1 MRILTFD
8 IEEWFHVL
16 DHESIKSEKAWDSCE
31 YRIDANLD
39 AILELLD
46 KYDQKATFFC
56 LGWLAEKHPHIIK
69 RLCSLGY
76 EIATHSHLHQL
87 VYEQRIKEF
96 ENDLER
102 SVKTLE
108 DLSGQKVRAYRAP
121 GFSVKEENR
130 WVFDS
135 LLAHGIEIDCSIF
148 PTKRDHGG
156 FKTFGTAS
164 PVLIQANNGLI
175 KEFPISL
182 SRLSNQDIVYSGG
195 GYFRLLPYTIIH
207 YLTRRTDYMMTYFH
221 PHDFDAERPLLRDL
235 SSLRKFKASVG
246 LRSALAKLE
255 KYIADFDFIDLDEA
269 VRRVNWAQV
278 DTINLKERRKKQRL
292 CTDFIENKT
301 GG

>member
-16 DHESIKSEKAWDSCE
+16 DHESIKSEKAWNNCE

-39 AILELLD
+39 AIFELLD

-56 LGWLAEKHPHIIK
+56 LGLISEKHPHIIK
-69 RLCSLGY
+69 RLHSLGY

-87 VYEQRIKEF
+87 VYEQHINEF

-108 DLSGQKVRAYRAP
+108 DLSGQKIRAYRAP

-135 LLAHGIEIDCSIF
+135 LIAHGIEIDCSIF

-156 FKTFGTAS
+156 FQTFGRAS
-164 PVLIQANNGLI
+164 PVLIEANNGLL

-182 SRLSNQDIVYSGG
+182 SKLSNKDIVYSGG
-195 GYFRLLPYTIIH
+195 GYFRLLPYSIIH

-221 PHDFDAERPLLRDL
+221 PHDFDAERPLLKDL
-235 SSLRKFKASVG
+235 SSVRKFKASVG
-246 LRSALAKLE
+246 LKSALAKLE
-255 KYIADFDFIDLDEA
+255 KYIVDFDFIDLDEA
-269 VRRVNWAQV
+269 VKSIDWSKTDVI
-278 DTINLKERRKKQRL
+278 DLKERRKKQRL
-292 CTDFIENKT
+292 CPDLIENNILR
-301 GG
+301 